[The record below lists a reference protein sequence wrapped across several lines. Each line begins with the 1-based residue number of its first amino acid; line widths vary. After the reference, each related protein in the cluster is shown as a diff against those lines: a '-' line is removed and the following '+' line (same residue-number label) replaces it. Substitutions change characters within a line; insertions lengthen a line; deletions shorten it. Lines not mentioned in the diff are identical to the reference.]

1 MNNVEYLKNK
11 IKEEGDYKAFEY
23 KGFKCRI
30 LRTRVGRENS
40 NLIYLWGYVGLPKSH
55 KLYGHKGFID
65 NINTNYG
72 VSGGFKELVYQPEKD
87 LWWIG
92 FDCGHIQDICRLDEI
107 DDILNNRL
115 TEFIFGIPT
124 YKDMDFVTEELEN
137 LVDELIKKE
146 D

>member
-1 MNNVEYLKNK
+1 MNNVEYLKQK
-11 IKEEGDYKAFEY
+11 IEEEGDYKAFEY

-55 KLYGHKGFID
+55 ELYGHKGFID
-65 NINTNYG
+65 VDTKYEA
-72 VSGGFKELVYQPEKD
+72 SGGFKELVYQPEKD

-92 FDCGHIQDICRLDEI
+92 FDCGHLHDICRLDEI
-107 DDILNNRL
+107 NNVDRL
-115 TEFIFGIPT
+115 TSFISGTPT